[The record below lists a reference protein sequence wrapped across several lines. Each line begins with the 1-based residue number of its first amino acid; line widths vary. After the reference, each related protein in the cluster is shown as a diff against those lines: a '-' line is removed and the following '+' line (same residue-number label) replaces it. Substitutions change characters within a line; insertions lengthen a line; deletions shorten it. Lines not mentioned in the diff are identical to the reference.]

1 MQLVG
6 LDGNAFSILGRFRS
20 EARKQGWDADSIS
33 NVVDEATRG
42 DYNHLLRTIVS
53 VTEDTHDNWDDEM
66 DTSEDWD
73 DDEWD
78 D

>member
-20 EARKQGWDADSIS
+20 EARKQGWDADSIG

-42 DYNHLLRTIVS
+42 DYNHLLSTIMN
-53 VTEDTHDNWDDEM
+53 VTEDTHADWDDEM
-66 DTSEDWD
+66 DTNEDWD
-73 DDEWD
+73 DDEWEN
-78 D
+78 